1 MKENIIKIITA
12 TVIVFGVIFIESLI
26 LTLIFD
32 LTFCQ
37 SSGIIILLSFIKTFS
52 KALKKANNKTSK

>member
-1 MKENIIKIITA
+1 MEEKIIKIIIA
-12 TVIVFGVIFIESLI
+12 IVIIFGIMFIESFI

-52 KALKKANNKTSK
+52 KALTNNKTSK